1 MLKHG
6 YWAVTFLGLIRDEID
21 LRSGVVSLHRSI
33 AGLHQGIAALHRG
46 VAGLYYTSGK
56 TRRRGQALTACKT
69 GLKLPLLASNPPK
82 SHPDNR
88 KAGQKGQNRPNPRFW
103 PKNAH

>member
-1 MLKHG
+1 MRRNQPKEAENILP
-6 YWAVTFLGLIRDEID
+6 
-21 LRSGVVSLHRSI
+21 
-33 AGLHQGIAALHRG
+33 Q
-46 VAGLYYTSGK
+46 GK

-69 GLKLPLLASNPPK
+69 GSKLPLLASNPPK